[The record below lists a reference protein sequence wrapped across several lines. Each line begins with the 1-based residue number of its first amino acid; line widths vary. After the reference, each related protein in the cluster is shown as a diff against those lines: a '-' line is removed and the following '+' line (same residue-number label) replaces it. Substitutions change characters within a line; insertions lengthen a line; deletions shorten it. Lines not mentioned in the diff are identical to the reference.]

1 MLVRR
6 QHGFTLVELLVG
18 LAVAAILLTA
28 AVPNLADLI
37 RANQASA
44 SINEFV
50 YALHLA
56 RSEAVTESVPVTVCQ
71 SAGQGCDKNPEWEK
85 GWVVFLDPDDDGA
98 CTDSEPDDVCD
109 EDGGRI
115 LHYGKL
121 SGVDFTLRAGGNP
134 GYGRLSFD
142 PSGFAGGFPGTFTL
156 CDTRGHSQ
164 PRGVTLSMTGRV
176 RTAETGDLGPC
187 TS

>member
-1 MLVRR
+1 MLARR

-37 RANQASA
+37 RDNQAST
-44 SINEFV
+44 SVNEFV

-71 SAGQGCDKNPEWEK
+71 STGQGCDSDEEWEK
-85 GWVVFLDPDDDGA
+85 GWVVFLDPDDDGE
-98 CTDSEPDDVCD
+98 CTDSEPDDICD

-115 LHYGKL
+115 LHYGRP
-121 SGVDFTLRAGGNP
+121 SGAGFTLRAGGNP
-134 GYGRLSFD
+134 GNGRLSFD
-142 PSGFAGGFPGTFTL
+142 ASGFAAGFPGTFTL
-156 CDTRGHSQ
+156 CDGNGHAS

-176 RTAETGDLGPC
+176 RTADAGDLDAC
-187 TS
+187 AS